1 MNLMKMKPDLKQLD
15 LGKWKNE
22 VAERMPR
29 VSVTMNRKRW
39 IMLVCALVV
48 LAGGLWWWLR
58 PRPVPVVLPVVAT
71 QPVETQ
77 DVSIYGEYVGRI
89 RAQQFVEIRARVEG
103 YLEKML
109 FTEGTYIERGQTLF
123 VIDPRLYRARA
134 NKARAQLNKAQ
145 AQALKAQRDLERI
158 RPLYEQSA
166 ASQLD
171 LDNAIASYESAAA
184 DVVVCEAD
192 LTQAEMIL
200 GYTTVKSPVS
210 GYISERNV
218 DIGTLVGPSGKSLLA
233 TVVKSDTVRVDF
245 SMTAL
250 DYLRS
255 KARNVNLG
263 QKDTTRKWNPYI
275 TVTLADGSQYPYR
288 GLVDFADPQV
298 DPQTGTFSVRAEM
311 ANPDRILLPGQFTK
325 VKLLLDVRE
334 DAVVV
339 PSKALMIEKGGAYI
353 FVVRPDSVV
362 EKRFVETGPEIP
374 DNKVV
379 IERGLSS
386 DERIVVE
393 GYHKLQHGIK
403 VEPVAPIDEEESA
416 TERKE

>member
-171 LDNAIASYESAAA
+171 LDNAIA
-184 DVVVCEAD
+184 D

-339 PSKALMIEKGGAYI
+339 PSKALVIEKGGAYI